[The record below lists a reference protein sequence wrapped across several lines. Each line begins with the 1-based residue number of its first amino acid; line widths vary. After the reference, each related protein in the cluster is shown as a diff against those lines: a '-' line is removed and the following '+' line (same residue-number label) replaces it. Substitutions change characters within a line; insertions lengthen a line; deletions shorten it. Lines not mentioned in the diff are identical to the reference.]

1 MIISAVNLQASH
13 MEIPPHACR
22 FQDHSLS
29 SSAILIHMVAQDC
42 LVSFK

>member
-1 MIISAVNLQASH
+1 MIISAVNLQASL
-13 MEIPPHACR
+13 MEVPRHACQ

-29 SSAILIHMVAQDC
+29 SSVILIRMVAQDC